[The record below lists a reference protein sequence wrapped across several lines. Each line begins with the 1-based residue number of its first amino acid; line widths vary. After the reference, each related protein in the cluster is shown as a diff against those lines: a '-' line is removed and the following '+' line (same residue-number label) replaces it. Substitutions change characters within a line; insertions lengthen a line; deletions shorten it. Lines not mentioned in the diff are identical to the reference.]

1 MTFYFTIY
9 NKIFR
14 HIKKLTSTML
24 VELAY
29 ALWKFKKYIKIY
41 TPDLTRSKIRD
52 LPYIL
57 LKGGENMDFYFAL
70 IFDYLKKNILT
81 FIVIILSILNLIIG
95 LNFKKLDNTSN
106 DIEKTLSNSEELI
119 SNTLEEPKVTEAKET
134 IRVDVKGMVKK
145 AGVYELAKDSI
156 VNDAIKKAGG
166 LTSKADTTNV
176 NLSKSLT
183 NEMVI
188 YIPKKEEVTKST
200 VNDALVDKSNSVG
213 FIDNESSNETTNT
226 TTKVNINT
234 ATLKDLITLNGIGE
248 SKAQAILEYRT
259 KNGNFKT
266 LEDLK
271 KVSGIGEAAYEKIK
285 DYICI

>member
-1 MTFYFTIY
+1 
-9 NKIFR
+9 
-14 HIKKLTSTML
+14 
-24 VELAY
+24 
-29 ALWKFKKYIKIY
+29 
-41 TPDLTRSKIRD
+41 
-52 LPYIL
+52 
-57 LKGGENMDFYFAL
+57 MDFYFAL

-188 YIPKKEEVTKST
+188 YIPKKEEVTKSV

-285 DYICI
+285 DNICI

>member
-1 MTFYFTIY
+1 
-9 NKIFR
+9 
-14 HIKKLTSTML
+14 
-24 VELAY
+24 
-29 ALWKFKKYIKIY
+29 
-41 TPDLTRSKIRD
+41 
-52 LPYIL
+52 
-57 LKGGENMDFYFAL
+57 MDFYFAL

-81 FIVIILSILNLIIG
+81 FIVIILSVLNLIIG

-119 SNTLEEPKVTEAKET
+119 SNTLEEPKVTESKET

-145 AGVYELAKDSI
+145 AGVYELAKNSI

-176 NLSKSLT
+176 NPSKSLT

-188 YIPKKEEVTKST
+188 YIPKKEEVTKSV

-226 TTKVNINT
+226 STKVNINT

-285 DYICI
+285 DNICI

>member
-1 MTFYFTIY
+1 
-9 NKIFR
+9 
-14 HIKKLTSTML
+14 
-24 VELAY
+24 
-29 ALWKFKKYIKIY
+29 
-41 TPDLTRSKIRD
+41 
-52 LPYIL
+52 
-57 LKGGENMDFYFAL
+57 MDFYFAL

-213 FIDNESSNETTNT
+213 FIDNESSNETSKETANT
-226 TTKVNINT
+226 STKVNINT

-285 DYICI
+285 DNICI

>member
-1 MTFYFTIY
+1 
-9 NKIFR
+9 
-14 HIKKLTSTML
+14 
-24 VELAY
+24 
-29 ALWKFKKYIKIY
+29 
-41 TPDLTRSKIRD
+41 
-52 LPYIL
+52 
-57 LKGGENMDFYFAL
+57 MDFYFAL

-119 SNTLEEPKVTEAKET
+119 SNTLEEPKVTESKET

-145 AGVYELAKDSI
+145 AGVYELAKNSI

-176 NLSKSLT
+176 NLSKNLT

-188 YIPKKEEVTKST
+188 YIPKKEEVTKSV

-213 FIDNESSNETTNT
+213 FEDSPSSNVTSNETTNT
-226 TTKVNINT
+226 ITKVNINT
-234 ATLKDLITLNGIGE
+234 ATLKELTTLSGIGE

-285 DYICI
+285 DNICI

>member
-1 MTFYFTIY
+1 
-9 NKIFR
+9 
-14 HIKKLTSTML
+14 
-24 VELAY
+24 
-29 ALWKFKKYIKIY
+29 
-41 TPDLTRSKIRD
+41 
-52 LPYIL
+52 
-57 LKGGENMDFYFAL
+57 MDFYFAL
-70 IFDYLKKNILT
+70 IFDYVKKNILT

-95 LNFKKLDNTSN
+95 LNFKKLNSTSN
-106 DIEKTLSNSEELI
+106 DIEKTLSNNEELI

-145 AGVYELAKDSI
+145 AGVYELSKDSI

-188 YIPKKEEVTKST
+188 YIPKKEEVTKSV

-226 TTKVNINT
+226 STKVNINT

-285 DYICI
+285 DNICI

>member
-1 MTFYFTIY
+1 
-9 NKIFR
+9 
-14 HIKKLTSTML
+14 
-24 VELAY
+24 
-29 ALWKFKKYIKIY
+29 
-41 TPDLTRSKIRD
+41 
-52 LPYIL
+52 
-57 LKGGENMDFYFAL
+57 MDFYFAL

-95 LNFKKLDNTSN
+95 LNFKKLDNTSSA
-106 DIEKTLSNSEELI
+106 IKETLSNSEELI
-119 SNTLEEPKVTEAKET
+119 SDTIEEPQVTESKET

-145 AGVYELAKDSI
+145 AGVYELAKNSI

-188 YIPKKEEVTKST
+188 YIPKKEEVTKSV

-226 TTKVNINT
+226 STKVNINT
-234 ATLKDLITLNGIGE
+234 ATLTELTTLSGIGE

-285 DYICI
+285 DNICI

>member
-1 MTFYFTIY
+1 
-9 NKIFR
+9 
-14 HIKKLTSTML
+14 
-24 VELAY
+24 
-29 ALWKFKKYIKIY
+29 
-41 TPDLTRSKIRD
+41 
-52 LPYIL
+52 
-57 LKGGENMDFYFAL
+57 MDFYFAL

-95 LNFKKLDNTSN
+95 LNFKKLDNSSN

-285 DYICI
+285 DNICI

>member
-1 MTFYFTIY
+1 
-9 NKIFR
+9 
-14 HIKKLTSTML
+14 
-24 VELAY
+24 
-29 ALWKFKKYIKIY
+29 
-41 TPDLTRSKIRD
+41 
-52 LPYIL
+52 
-57 LKGGENMDFYFAL
+57 MDFYFAL

-95 LNFKKLDNTSN
+95 LNFKKLDNTSSA
-106 DIEKTLSNSEELI
+106 IKETLSNSEELI
-119 SNTLEEPKVTEAKET
+119 SNTIEEPQVTESKET

-145 AGVYELAKDSI
+145 AGVYELAKNSI

-226 TTKVNINT
+226 STKVNINT
-234 ATLKDLITLNGIGE
+234 ATLTELTTLSGIGE

-285 DYICI
+285 DNICI

>member
-1 MTFYFTIY
+1 
-9 NKIFR
+9 
-14 HIKKLTSTML
+14 
-24 VELAY
+24 
-29 ALWKFKKYIKIY
+29 
-41 TPDLTRSKIRD
+41 
-52 LPYIL
+52 
-57 LKGGENMDFYFAL
+57 MDFYFAL

-188 YIPKKEEVTKST
+188 YIPKKEEVTKSV
-200 VNDALVDKSNSVG
+200 VNDAIVDKSNSVG

-234 ATLKDLITLNGIGE
+234 ATLKELITLNGIGE

-285 DYICI
+285 DNICI

>member
-1 MTFYFTIY
+1 
-9 NKIFR
+9 
-14 HIKKLTSTML
+14 
-24 VELAY
+24 
-29 ALWKFKKYIKIY
+29 
-41 TPDLTRSKIRD
+41 
-52 LPYIL
+52 
-57 LKGGENMDFYFAL
+57 MDFYFAL

-81 FIVIILSILNLIIG
+81 FIVIILSVLNLIIG

-106 DIEKTLSNSEELI
+106 YIEKTLSNSEELI

-213 FIDNESSNETTNT
+213 FEDSPSSNETTNT

-234 ATLKDLITLNGIGE
+234 ATLKDLTTLNGIGE

-285 DYICI
+285 DNICI

>member
-1 MTFYFTIY
+1 
-9 NKIFR
+9 
-14 HIKKLTSTML
+14 
-24 VELAY
+24 
-29 ALWKFKKYIKIY
+29 
-41 TPDLTRSKIRD
+41 
-52 LPYIL
+52 
-57 LKGGENMDFYFAL
+57 MDFYFAL

-226 TTKVNINT
+226 STKVNINT
-234 ATLKDLITLNGIGE
+234 ATLKKLTTLSGIGE

-285 DYICI
+285 DNICI

>member
-1 MTFYFTIY
+1 
-9 NKIFR
+9 
-14 HIKKLTSTML
+14 
-24 VELAY
+24 
-29 ALWKFKKYIKIY
+29 
-41 TPDLTRSKIRD
+41 
-52 LPYIL
+52 
-57 LKGGENMDFYFAL
+57 MDFYFAL

-81 FIVIILSILNLIIG
+81 FIVIILSVLNLIIG
-95 LNFKKLDNTSN
+95 LNFKKLDSTSN

-234 ATLKDLITLNGIGE
+234 ATLKELITLNGIGE

-285 DYICI
+285 DNICI

>member
-1 MTFYFTIY
+1 
-9 NKIFR
+9 
-14 HIKKLTSTML
+14 
-24 VELAY
+24 
-29 ALWKFKKYIKIY
+29 
-41 TPDLTRSKIRD
+41 
-52 LPYIL
+52 
-57 LKGGENMDFYFAL
+57 MDFYFAL

-188 YIPKKEEVTKST
+188 YIPKKEEVTKSV

-213 FIDNESSNETTNT
+213 FEDSPSSNETTNT

-285 DYICI
+285 DNICI

>member
-1 MTFYFTIY
+1 
-9 NKIFR
+9 
-14 HIKKLTSTML
+14 
-24 VELAY
+24 
-29 ALWKFKKYIKIY
+29 
-41 TPDLTRSKIRD
+41 
-52 LPYIL
+52 
-57 LKGGENMDFYFAL
+57 MDFYFAL

-81 FIVIILSILNLIIG
+81 FIVIILSVLNLIIG
-95 LNFKKLDNTSN
+95 LNFKKLDSTSN

-188 YIPKKEEVTKST
+188 YIPKKEEVTKSV

-266 LEDLK
+266 TEDIIN
-271 KVSGIGEAAYEKIK
+271 VSGISKTIYDKIK
-285 DYICI
+285 DTITV

>member
-1 MTFYFTIY
+1 
-9 NKIFR
+9 
-14 HIKKLTSTML
+14 
-24 VELAY
+24 
-29 ALWKFKKYIKIY
+29 
-41 TPDLTRSKIRD
+41 
-52 LPYIL
+52 
-57 LKGGENMDFYFAL
+57 MDFYFAL

-81 FIVIILSILNLIIG
+81 FIVIILSVLNLIIG

-188 YIPKKEEVTKST
+188 YIPKKEEVTKSV

-234 ATLKDLITLNGIGE
+234 ATLKELITLNGIGE

-285 DYICI
+285 DNICI

>member
-1 MTFYFTIY
+1 
-9 NKIFR
+9 
-14 HIKKLTSTML
+14 
-24 VELAY
+24 
-29 ALWKFKKYIKIY
+29 
-41 TPDLTRSKIRD
+41 
-52 LPYIL
+52 
-57 LKGGENMDFYFAL
+57 MDFYFAL

-81 FIVIILSILNLIIG
+81 FIVIVLSILNLIIG

-188 YIPKKEEVTKST
+188 YIPKKEEVTKSV

-285 DYICI
+285 DNICI

>member
-1 MTFYFTIY
+1 
-9 NKIFR
+9 
-14 HIKKLTSTML
+14 
-24 VELAY
+24 
-29 ALWKFKKYIKIY
+29 
-41 TPDLTRSKIRD
+41 
-52 LPYIL
+52 
-57 LKGGENMDFYFAL
+57 MDFYFAL

-234 ATLKDLITLNGIGE
+234 ATLTELTTLNGIGE

-285 DYICI
+285 DNICI

>member
-1 MTFYFTIY
+1 
-9 NKIFR
+9 
-14 HIKKLTSTML
+14 
-24 VELAY
+24 
-29 ALWKFKKYIKIY
+29 
-41 TPDLTRSKIRD
+41 
-52 LPYIL
+52 
-57 LKGGENMDFYFAL
+57 MDFYFAL

-81 FIVIILSILNLIIG
+81 FIVIILSVLNLIIG

-285 DYICI
+285 DNICI

>member
-1 MTFYFTIY
+1 
-9 NKIFR
+9 
-14 HIKKLTSTML
+14 
-24 VELAY
+24 
-29 ALWKFKKYIKIY
+29 
-41 TPDLTRSKIRD
+41 
-52 LPYIL
+52 
-57 LKGGENMDFYFAL
+57 MDFYFAL

-285 DYICI
+285 DNICI

>member
-1 MTFYFTIY
+1 
-9 NKIFR
+9 
-14 HIKKLTSTML
+14 
-24 VELAY
+24 
-29 ALWKFKKYIKIY
+29 
-41 TPDLTRSKIRD
+41 
-52 LPYIL
+52 
-57 LKGGENMDFYFAL
+57 MDFYFTL

-95 LNFKKLDNTSN
+95 LNFKKLDNTSSA
-106 DIEKTLSNSEELI
+106 IKETLSNSEELI
-119 SNTLEEPKVTEAKET
+119 SNTIEEPQITESKET

-188 YIPKKEEVTKST
+188 YIPKKEEVTNST

-213 FIDNESSNETTNT
+213 FEDSQSSNASSNETTNT
-226 TTKVNINT
+226 STKVNINT
-234 ATLKDLITLNGIGE
+234 ATLTELTTLSGIGE

-285 DYICI
+285 DNICI

>member
-1 MTFYFTIY
+1 
-9 NKIFR
+9 
-14 HIKKLTSTML
+14 
-24 VELAY
+24 
-29 ALWKFKKYIKIY
+29 
-41 TPDLTRSKIRD
+41 
-52 LPYIL
+52 
-57 LKGGENMDFYFAL
+57 MDFYFAL

-213 FIDNESSNETTNT
+213 FVDNESSNETTNN

-234 ATLKDLITLNGIGE
+234 ATLKELITLSGIGE

-285 DYICI
+285 DNICI

>member
-1 MTFYFTIY
+1 
-9 NKIFR
+9 
-14 HIKKLTSTML
+14 
-24 VELAY
+24 
-29 ALWKFKKYIKIY
+29 
-41 TPDLTRSKIRD
+41 
-52 LPYIL
+52 
-57 LKGGENMDFYFAL
+57 MDFYFAL

-81 FIVIILSILNLIIG
+81 FIVIILSVLNLIIG

-188 YIPKKEEVTKST
+188 YIPKKEEVTKSV

-213 FIDNESSNETTNT
+213 FKDSPSSNETTNT

-285 DYICI
+285 DNICI

>member
-1 MTFYFTIY
+1 
-9 NKIFR
+9 
-14 HIKKLTSTML
+14 
-24 VELAY
+24 
-29 ALWKFKKYIKIY
+29 
-41 TPDLTRSKIRD
+41 
-52 LPYIL
+52 
-57 LKGGENMDFYFAL
+57 MDFYFAL

-95 LNFKKLDNTSN
+95 LNFKKLDSTSN

-234 ATLKDLITLNGIGE
+234 ATLKDLTTLNGIGE

-285 DYICI
+285 DNICI

>member
-1 MTFYFTIY
+1 
-9 NKIFR
+9 
-14 HIKKLTSTML
+14 
-24 VELAY
+24 
-29 ALWKFKKYIKIY
+29 
-41 TPDLTRSKIRD
+41 
-52 LPYIL
+52 
-57 LKGGENMDFYFAL
+57 MDFYFAL

-95 LNFKKLDNTSN
+95 LNFKKLDSTSN

-119 SNTLEEPKVTEAKET
+119 SNNLEEPKVTEAKVT

-188 YIPKKEEVTKST
+188 YIPKKEEVTKSV

-285 DYICI
+285 DNICI

>member
-1 MTFYFTIY
+1 
-9 NKIFR
+9 
-14 HIKKLTSTML
+14 
-24 VELAY
+24 
-29 ALWKFKKYIKIY
+29 
-41 TPDLTRSKIRD
+41 
-52 LPYIL
+52 
-57 LKGGENMDFYFAL
+57 MDFYFAL

-81 FIVIILSILNLIIG
+81 FIVIILSVLNLIIG
-95 LNFKKLDNTSN
+95 LNFKKLDSTSN

-119 SNTLEEPKVTEAKET
+119 SNTLEESKVTEAKET

-285 DYICI
+285 DNICI

>member
-1 MTFYFTIY
+1 
-9 NKIFR
+9 
-14 HIKKLTSTML
+14 
-24 VELAY
+24 
-29 ALWKFKKYIKIY
+29 
-41 TPDLTRSKIRD
+41 
-52 LPYIL
+52 
-57 LKGGENMDFYFAL
+57 MDFYFAL

-119 SNTLEEPKVTEAKET
+119 SNTLEEPKVPEAKET

-188 YIPKKEEVTKST
+188 YIPKKEEVTKSV

-285 DYICI
+285 DNICI

>member
-1 MTFYFTIY
+1 
-9 NKIFR
+9 
-14 HIKKLTSTML
+14 
-24 VELAY
+24 
-29 ALWKFKKYIKIY
+29 
-41 TPDLTRSKIRD
+41 
-52 LPYIL
+52 
-57 LKGGENMDFYFAL
+57 MDFYFAL

-81 FIVIILSILNLIIG
+81 FIVIILSVLNLIIG
-95 LNFKKLDNTSN
+95 LNFKKLDSTSN

-188 YIPKKEEVTKST
+188 YIPKKEEVTKSV

-285 DYICI
+285 DNICI

>member
-1 MTFYFTIY
+1 
-9 NKIFR
+9 
-14 HIKKLTSTML
+14 
-24 VELAY
+24 
-29 ALWKFKKYIKIY
+29 
-41 TPDLTRSKIRD
+41 
-52 LPYIL
+52 
-57 LKGGENMDFYFAL
+57 MDFYFAL

-95 LNFKKLDNTSN
+95 LNFKKLDSTSN

-188 YIPKKEEVTKST
+188 YIPKKEEVTKSV

-234 ATLKDLITLNGIGE
+234 ATLKELITLNGIGE

-285 DYICI
+285 DNICI

>member
-1 MTFYFTIY
+1 
-9 NKIFR
+9 
-14 HIKKLTSTML
+14 
-24 VELAY
+24 
-29 ALWKFKKYIKIY
+29 
-41 TPDLTRSKIRD
+41 
-52 LPYIL
+52 
-57 LKGGENMDFYFAL
+57 
-70 IFDYLKKNILT
+70 
-81 FIVIILSILNLIIG
+81 
-95 LNFKKLDNTSN
+95 
-106 DIEKTLSNSEELI
+106 
-119 SNTLEEPKVTEAKET
+119 
-134 IRVDVKGMVKK
+134 MVKK

-213 FIDNESSNETTNT
+213 FEDSPSSNETTNT

-285 DYICI
+285 DNICI

>member
-1 MTFYFTIY
+1 
-9 NKIFR
+9 
-14 HIKKLTSTML
+14 
-24 VELAY
+24 
-29 ALWKFKKYIKIY
+29 
-41 TPDLTRSKIRD
+41 
-52 LPYIL
+52 
-57 LKGGENMDFYFAL
+57 MDFYFAL

-81 FIVIILSILNLIIG
+81 FIVIILSVLNLIIG

-213 FIDNESSNETTNT
+213 FEDSPSSNETTNT

-271 KVSGIGEAAYEKIK
+271 KVSGIGESAYEKIK
-285 DYICI
+285 DNMCI

>member
-1 MTFYFTIY
+1 
-9 NKIFR
+9 
-14 HIKKLTSTML
+14 
-24 VELAY
+24 
-29 ALWKFKKYIKIY
+29 
-41 TPDLTRSKIRD
+41 
-52 LPYIL
+52 
-57 LKGGENMDFYFAL
+57 MDFYFAL
-70 IFDYLKKNILT
+70 IFDYLNKNILT
-81 FIVIILSILNLIIG
+81 FIVIILSVLNLIIG

-285 DYICI
+285 DNICI

>member
-1 MTFYFTIY
+1 
-9 NKIFR
+9 
-14 HIKKLTSTML
+14 
-24 VELAY
+24 
-29 ALWKFKKYIKIY
+29 
-41 TPDLTRSKIRD
+41 
-52 LPYIL
+52 
-57 LKGGENMDFYFAL
+57 MDFYFAL

-81 FIVIILSILNLIIG
+81 FIVIILSVLNLIIG

-234 ATLKDLITLNGIGE
+234 ATLKELITLNGIGE

-285 DYICI
+285 DNICI

>member
-1 MTFYFTIY
+1 
-9 NKIFR
+9 
-14 HIKKLTSTML
+14 
-24 VELAY
+24 
-29 ALWKFKKYIKIY
+29 
-41 TPDLTRSKIRD
+41 
-52 LPYIL
+52 
-57 LKGGENMDFYFAL
+57 MDFYFAL

-81 FIVIILSILNLIIG
+81 FIVIILSVLNLIIG

-106 DIEKTLSNSEELI
+106 DIEKTLSNSEEPI

-188 YIPKKEEVTKST
+188 YIPKKEEVTKSV

-234 ATLKDLITLNGIGE
+234 ATLKELITLSGIGE

-285 DYICI
+285 DNICI

>member
-1 MTFYFTIY
+1 
-9 NKIFR
+9 
-14 HIKKLTSTML
+14 
-24 VELAY
+24 
-29 ALWKFKKYIKIY
+29 
-41 TPDLTRSKIRD
+41 
-52 LPYIL
+52 
-57 LKGGENMDFYFAL
+57 MDFYFAL
-70 IFDYLKKNILT
+70 IFEYLKKNILT

-285 DYICI
+285 DNICI

>member
-1 MTFYFTIY
+1 
-9 NKIFR
+9 
-14 HIKKLTSTML
+14 
-24 VELAY
+24 
-29 ALWKFKKYIKIY
+29 
-41 TPDLTRSKIRD
+41 
-52 LPYIL
+52 
-57 LKGGENMDFYFAL
+57 MDFYFAL

-95 LNFKKLDNTSN
+95 LNFKKLDNSSN

-188 YIPKKEEVTKST
+188 YIPKKEEVTKSV

-285 DYICI
+285 DNICI